1 MPFSLPKEV
10 KSTLEALE
18 KTGFEA
24 YLVGGCTRDLL
35 LNKKPKDW
43 DITTNAKPEEIINLF
58 PKTFYE
64 NNFGTVTVVF
74 EESKDETLKNI
85 EITPYRKEG
94 KYSDKRHPDS
104 ISFSASLEEDLSR
117 RDFTINAL
125 AYNPSKGQVID
136 LYKGQ
141 EDIKDK
147 IIRTVGIADS
157 RFEEDALRLIRSV
170 RLATELDFTIEEET
184 KVSIQN
190 KAYLIKDIA
199 IERIRD
205 EIVKI
210 VMSKKPI
217 DGFYLLEETGLLQY
231 ILPEFREGI
240 GMEQNEAH
248 SFHVWEH
255 TLKTMQHSA
264 DKDWPLHVRLGALF
278 HDVGKPKT
286 REWSEKKNNWTF
298 YGHDVVGAK
307 ITKRAMERLKFSREM
322 IEIVTKLVRYH
333 LFFSDVDK
341 ITMSAVR
348 RIVRNMGKDYIWDLM
363 KVRACDRIGTGRPKE
378 TPYRLRKYEAM
389 IEEAM
394 RDPISVG
401 MLKINGQRIIEIG
414 QIEPGPKI
422 GQVLNALLG
431 EILDDPLKNIPDYLE
446 KRTLELL
453 QLGEKDLLKLAEK
466 GKENKDE
473 VEGEVIKNIRKSHW
487 VD

>member
-85 EITPYRKEG
+85 EITPFRKEG
-94 KYSDKRHPDS
+94 GYSDKRHPDS

-125 AYNPSKGQVID
+125 AYSPHKGQIID

-147 IIRTVGIADS
+147 IIRTVGIPDS
-157 RFEEDALRLIRSV
+157 RFEEDALRLIRSI
-170 RLATELDFTIEEET
+170 RLATELNFTIEERT
-184 KVSIQN
+184 KISIQN

-205 EIVKI
+205 EIIKI
-210 VMSKKPI
+210 VMSKRPI